1 MGVYTVESK
10 KKRYLTAF
18 SMDMAKEFCI
28 EKLRKDKK
36 ARLTICKG
44 IYVRYDVYRDG
55 DYVIFNNRI
64 SDKITK
70 VRI

>member
-1 MGVYTVESK
+1 
-10 KKRYLTAF
+10 
-18 SMDMAKEFCI
+18 MDMAKEFCI